1 MELMAPKATITADH
15 NGGLMA
21 LEAAPEEAVF
31 AEEEEEDPYSRKLAG
46 DVIDGIREKATFQ
59 T

>member
-1 MELMAPKATITADH
+1 MGAEGDH
-15 NGGLMA
+15 NGGLMG